1 MNIQNNVLTMQTIQ
15 IPPIRHLSSALKDL
29 VPDLTMIIDKQKLKI
44 INYDKNHTSLVAVEL
59 KFEKHQCIPDKI
71 VICANSL
78 HLFKLIS
85 NTSNDDL
92 FSMYIDKDDYHDGS
106 VSHLGLQYDNGKIE
120 QCTNYKLRLFEPDED
135 ELEVPEVNYSAIIIM
150 PSVGFQKIIRDF
162 TGLTDRIKIESVGDD
177 LIFSGVGPFCTSR
190 VFRREQPP
198 DKPIPMEKTA
208 ETIKFKKKPDPS
220 VVMQGEFP
228 IKCLNNI
235 IKCTPLSPHLELF
248 LENDLPL
255 IVKYGIGS
263 EMGHIKMCLS
273 PLPPLNYS

>member
-1 MNIQNNVLTMQTIQ
+1 
-15 IPPIRHLSSALKDL
+15 
-29 VPDLTMIIDKQKLKI
+29 
-44 INYDKNHTSLVAVEL
+44 
-59 KFEKHQCIPDKI
+59 
-71 VICANSL
+71 
-78 HLFKLIS
+78 
-85 NTSNDDL
+85 
-92 FSMYIDKDDYHDGS
+92 
-106 VSHLGLQYDNGKIE
+106 
-120 QCTNYKLRLFEPDED
+120 
-135 ELEVPEVNYSAIIIM
+135 
-150 PSVGFQKIIRDF
+150 
-162 TGLTDRIKIESVGDD
+162 
-177 LIFSGVGPFCTSR
+177 

-198 DKPIPMEKTA
+198 DKPMTMEKTA